1 MDISTVIGMV
11 AGMAFIAIAIMLGG
25 DVGLFL
31 DAPSALIVFGGTA
44 ATMFIRYPLR
54 VVFTLFPIAKNAFF
68 NTPPD
73 QSEVIT
79 QFIQLSQIARKEGL
93 LALERVQFEDAFL
106 AKGIN
111 YCVDGAETHQ
121 IESILMKEVEYLKA
135 RHAAGQDMLDAIGT
149 SAPAFG
155 MIGTLIGLVNM
166 LANMDDP
173 KSIGPAMA
181 VAILTTLYGAVIAN
195 LFAAPL
201 KDKLAYYS
209 SKELDMKLLMVEGI
223 LGLKRGENPRML
235 EETLHTYLS
244 PADREALKSA
254 SS

>member
-1 MDISTVIGMV
+1 MDIATIIGISLGIGFIM
-11 AGMAFIAIAIMLGG
+11 MAILLGG
-25 DVGLFL
+25 DMMLFYNV
-31 DAPSALIVFGGTA
+31 PSILVVLGGTT
-44 ATMFIRYPLR
+44 ATIFIRYPLR
-54 VVFTLFPIAKNAFF
+54 NVYDVVPVLKKTLFYPLE
-68 NTPPD
+68 D
-73 QSEVIT
+73 QSGVIT
-79 QFIQLSQIARKEGL
+79 QFVQLSQIARKEGL

-121 IESILMKEVEYLKA
+121 IEGILSKEIFYLKA
-135 RHAAGQDMLDAIGT
+135 RHQSGADMLKALEI

-195 LFAAPL
+195 LIALPL
-201 KDKLAYYS
+201 KDKLAYYNE
-209 SKELDMKLLMVEGI
+209 KEVNLRNLMLEGI

-235 EETLHTYLS
+235 EESLHTFLA
-244 PADREALKSA
+244 PADREALKAA
-254 SS
+254 SG

>member
-1 MDISTVIGMV
+1 MDISTLIGMV
-11 AGMAFIAIAIMLGG
+11 AGMAFIVIAIMLGG
-25 DVGLFL
+25 DIVLFV
-31 DAPSALIVFGGTA
+31 DAPAVLIVFGGTA
-44 ATMFIRYPLR
+44 ATVFIRYPLR
-54 VVFTLFPIAKNAFF
+54 GVFTIFPVAKNALF

-73 QSEVIT
+73 KSEVIT

-111 YCVDGAETHQ
+111 YCVDGAEAQQ
-121 IESILMKEVEYLKA
+121 IESILMKEIQYLKA
-135 RHAAGQDMLDAIGT
+135 RHKQGQDMLDAVNT

-195 LFAAPL
+195 LFATPL
-201 KDKLAYYS
+201 RDKLAYYS
-209 SKELDMKLLMVEGI
+209 SKELDMKLLMLEGI

-235 EETLHTYLS
+235 EETLHTFLS

-254 SS
+254 S

>member
-1 MDISTVIGMV
+1 MDISTIIGMV
-11 AGMAFIAIAIMLGG
+11 AGFAFIMIAIMLGG
-25 DVGLFL
+25 DVRLFI
-31 DAPSALIVFGGTA
+31 DPPAILIVFGGTA

-54 VVFTLFPIAKNAFF
+54 VVFTVFKVSKNAFF

-93 LALERVQFEDAFL
+93 LALERVQFEDEFL
-106 AKGIN
+106 AKGVN

-135 RHAAGQDMLDAIGT
+135 RHKAGQDMLDAINT

-195 LFAAPL
+195 LFATPL

-254 SS
+254 SN

>member
-11 AGMAFIAIAIMLGG
+11 AGLAFICIAILLGG
-25 DVGLFL
+25 ELGLFI
-31 DAPSALIVFGGTA
+31 DPPSIMIVFGGTIS
-44 ATMFIRYPLR
+44 TMFIRYPLKI
-54 VVFTLFPIAKNAFF
+54 VFTLLPVTKKAFF
-68 NTPPD
+68 NSPPD
-73 QSEVIT
+73 QAEVIT

-93 LALERVQFEDAFL
+93 LALERVEFEDEFL

-121 IESILMKEVEYLKA
+121 IEAILMKEVEYLKA
-135 RHAAGQDMLDAIGT
+135 RHTAGQDMWGAVNT

-155 MIGTLIGLVNM
+155 MIGTLVGLVNM

-181 VAILTTLYGAVIAN
+181 VAILTTLYGAIISN
-195 LFAAPL
+195 LFATPL

-209 SKELDMKLLMVEGI
+209 SKELDMKMLMVEGI

-235 EETLHTYLS
+235 EETLHTYLA
-244 PADREALKSA
+244 PAERAALKSA

>member
-1 MDISTVIGMV
+1 MDISTIIGMV
-11 AGMAFIAIAIMLGG
+11 AGFAFIMIAIMLGG
-25 DVGLFL
+25 DVRLFI
-31 DAPSALIVFGGTA
+31 DPPAILIVFGGTT

-54 VVFTLFPIAKNAFF
+54 VVFTVFKVSKNAFF

-93 LALERVQFEDAFL
+93 LALERVQFEDEFL
-106 AKGIN
+106 AKGVN

-135 RHAAGQDMLDAIGT
+135 RHKAGQDMLDAINT

-195 LFAAPL
+195 LFATPL

>member
-1 MDISTVIGMV
+1 MDISTLIGMV
-11 AGMAFIAIAIMLGG
+11 AGTAFVTIAILLGG
-25 DVGLFL
+25 DLGMFL
-31 DAPSALIVFGGTA
+31 DAPSALIVFGGTT
-44 ATMFIRYPLR
+44 ATVFIRYPLKGVFAVFP
-54 VVFTLFPIAKNAFF
+54 VVKNAFF
-68 NTPPD
+68 NSPPD

-111 YCVDGAETHQ
+111 YCVDGAETQQ
-121 IESILMKEVEYLKA
+121 IESILMKEIQFIKA
-135 RHAAGQDMLDAIGT
+135 RHKSGQDMLDAINT

-181 VAILTTLYGAVIAN
+181 VAILTTLYGALISN
-195 LFAAPL
+195 LFATPL

-209 SKELDMKLLMVEGI
+209 SKEIDMKLLMLEGI

-235 EETLHTYLS
+235 EETLHTFLS
-244 PADREALKSA
+244 PADRAALKSA
-254 SS
+254 S